1 MALSFN
7 SLASE
12 VTLTVQSCFYDN
24 ALNLCNNLQFNE
36 TLIHIIPIEVK

>member
-12 VTLTVQSCFYDN
+12 VTLTGPSSFYDN
-24 ALNLCNNLQFNE
+24 ALNLCNTLQFNE
-36 TLIHIIPIEVK
+36 ISIHLILLGVK